1 MKGGEKDKK
10 KKIEMKGGK
19 RDGKKEMVEK
29 RR

>member
-1 MKGGEKDKK
+1 VKGGEKDEK
-10 KKIEMKGGK
+10 KKIEMKGGE

>member
-1 MKGGEKDKK
+1 VKGGEKDKK